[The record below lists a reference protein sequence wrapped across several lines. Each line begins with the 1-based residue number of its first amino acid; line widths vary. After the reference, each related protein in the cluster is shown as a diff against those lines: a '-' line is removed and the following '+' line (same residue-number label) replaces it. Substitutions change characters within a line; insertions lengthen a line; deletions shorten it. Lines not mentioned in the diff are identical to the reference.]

1 MVVWHPDGR
10 TKGARLR
17 GGQRLDLR
25 PVQLRDGQTVFQVR
39 SLLLQTY
46 VVTRDIDNDDEK
58 QLPTTR
64 RTVSAE
70 TNEVGK
76 RDTILDAM
84 NHKENKDDGNDDR
97 PSDDGGRT
105 INDNDN
111 DNSIENGRME
121 AKYNDCM
128 PLVESIAK
136 YSKQREECFQHYH
149 PSRQRVLTY
158 PTGNDSWIRTVCC
171 VCRGRAF
178 HRVAGPFILVNVH
191 TIIINT
197 LLQFNYIS
205 FTSSS
210 SSNGSGSNNDDY
222 EEETDSS
229 GADASGGT
237 PHADWMVLIYGWILT
252 AVSFLLVFRLNR
264 AGTRYWLARQCWGII
279 IARCRTLVSG
289 ILVHGGGIGGSN
301 RSQGGGAAF
310 ARDNAIRWIITLV
323 VTIMTYLK
331 EDDENSTNSKAKPA
345 VIPSCSLDGILT
357 KIRYSSGFSPSDDNE
372 QNACG
377 GRDCKDVIDDDDDE
391 EIRQLQAVSHPPI
404 YASDRARHYL
414 KEVFLPANN
423 NSSSYSYYH
432 VKQFQYLESQLDT
445 ICDQL
450 GAMER
455 IKYTPLPIAHVSHLR
470 TYLLLHLLLFPYVF
484 CSSSSTSG
492 NIDSGVSYTDWL
504 FIPITCIIISFA
516 FLGIE
521 AASSEVE
528 SPFHQ
533 NHINNLHMDSF
544 VVTIMRNVQ
553 QQLTTYHSK

>member
-1 MVVWHPDGR
+1 M
-10 TKGARLR
+10 
-17 GGQRLDLR
+17 LD
-25 PVQLRDGQTVFQVR
+25 
-39 SLLLQTY
+39 S
-46 VVTRDIDNDDEK
+46 
-58 QLPTTR
+58 
-64 RTVSAE
+64 
-70 TNEVGK
+70 
-76 RDTILDAM
+76 M

-97 PSDDGGRT
+97 PHDDGGNA
-105 INDNDN
+105 INDNN
-111 DNSIENGRME
+111 NGMENGTE
-121 AKYNDCM
+121 ESNYSNEDYI
-128 PLVESIAK
+128 PLVESMAK

-149 PSRQRVLTY
+149 PSRERVLTY

-191 TIIINT
+191 TIMINT
-197 LLQFNYIS
+197 LLQLNYIS
-205 FTSSS
+205 FTSSPSS
-210 SSNGSGSNNDDY
+210 SSNVSNNKHNDDY
-222 EEETDSS
+222 YEEE
-229 GADASGGT
+229 SGGGNKQ

-279 IARCRTLVSG
+279 IARCRTLTSG
-289 ILVHGGGIGGSN
+289 ILVHGGGISSKNSRSHGGD
-301 RSQGGGAAF
+301 AAF

-323 VTIMTYLK
+323 VTIMTYLR
-331 EDDENSTNSKAKPA
+331 EDDKKNSTNNKA

-357 KIRYSSGFSPSDDNE
+357 KIRYSSCSRPTTSDDPNE
-372 QNACG
+372 LNDCG
-377 GRDCKDVIDDDDDE
+377 RRRNCQDDIGDDDDE
-391 EIRQLQAVSHPPI
+391 EVEIRQLQAVSHPPI

-414 KEVFLPANN
+414 KELFLPANN
-423 NSSSYSYYH
+423 NSSSSYSYYH
-432 VKQFQYLESQLDT
+432 VNQFQYLESQLDT

-484 CSSSSTSG
+484 CSSSSTAASG
-492 NIDSGVSYTDWL
+492 SSIDNVSYTDWL

-553 QQLTTYHSK
+553 QQLTTYNSK